1 MLTAVAQLGMGWSAD
16 HGAEGW
22 REPLSLA
29 MAFWIGAGTAGLLAG
44 TNLIG
49 QMGAPMALRGRMAG
63 LSQIAFLGGGGLSG
77 LLAATLVTAQGLTA
91 TFTVLGLAGLA
102 VGIVELASRWKLELR
117 SA

>member
-1 MLTAVAQLGMGWSAD
+1 
-16 HGAEGW
+16 
-22 REPLSLA
+22 
-29 MAFWIGAGTAGLLAG
+29 MAFLIGAGTAGLLAG

-77 LLAATLVTAQGLTA
+77 LRAATLTGALGLTA
-91 TFTVLGLAGLA
+91 TFTVLGMAGLA
-102 VGIVELASRWKLELR
+102 VGIGELGSRWRLGLR